1 MQAIA
6 NQQIRFRC
14 KNDPVE
20 KTVRKSLIFLVKTDA
35 HQCIRSFAK
44 SQNPG

>member
-1 MQAIA
+1 MKMQAIA

-20 KTVRKSLIFLVKTDA
+20 KTVRKSLIFF
-35 HQCIRSFAK
+35 S
-44 SQNPG
+44 